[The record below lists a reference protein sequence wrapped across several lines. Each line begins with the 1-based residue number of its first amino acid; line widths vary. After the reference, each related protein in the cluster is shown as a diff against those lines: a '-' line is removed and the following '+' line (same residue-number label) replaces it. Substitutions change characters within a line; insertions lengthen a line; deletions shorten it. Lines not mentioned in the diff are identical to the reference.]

1 MTAMKMMLQRCR
13 WCINYDYHIN
23 YQFNISRKWLSLQSD
38 FYPENGWTAEIY
50 SQTVT
55 IIITIII
62 SIIIIIVIITVIV
75 IITIIINNT
84 IIIDTNITTLSPSH
98 HSRYDQVNHNDLAS
112 IDQLNIGFDQLQE
125 QGTLR
130 EVIIT
135 SHHHAWSSPS
145 SPSWYSNDPRFILGG
160 PNWRLTLVR
169 RKIFRTG
176 ENLPT
181 SKISPIFSQIFSSRL
196 KGQGLSTDL
205 IAIRNTQW
213 IIANHHH

>member
-1 MTAMKMMLQRCR
+1 M
-13 WCINYDYHIN
+13 
-23 YQFNISRKWLSLQSD
+23 QSD

-112 IDQLNIGFDQLQE
+112 IDQLNNGFDQLQE

-135 SHHHAWSSPS
+135 SHHHA
-145 SPSWYSNDPRFILGG
+145 
-160 PNWRLTLVR
+160 
-169 RKIFRTG
+169 
-176 ENLPT
+176 
-181 SKISPIFSQIFSSRL
+181 
-196 KGQGLSTDL
+196 
-205 IAIRNTQW
+205 
-213 IIANHHH
+213 